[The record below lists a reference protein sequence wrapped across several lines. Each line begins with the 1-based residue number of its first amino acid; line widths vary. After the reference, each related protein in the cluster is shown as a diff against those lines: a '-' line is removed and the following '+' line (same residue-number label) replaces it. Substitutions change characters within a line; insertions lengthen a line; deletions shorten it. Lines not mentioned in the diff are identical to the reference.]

1 MLFVVF
7 KILLFIGSCFCVD
20 FIYYVKEGMSSGTY
34 LGDISVD
41 THMMDS
47 IPVED
52 YKSISFSQLQ
62 TESSPLFNVT
72 KAGKLY
78 TAQSLDAESLC
89 KYNTE
94 CFQMVDIAVRRRKSF
109 VKILEIKVIIEDVN
123 EHPPEFPNKT
133 ISIQFSERDG
143 RGSSISLPNAVD
155 KDVSVLN
162 SQIIYH
168 LIKKQEEPFKLD
180 VSKRVDGSYSL
191 RITLENK
198 LDREMQDSYLLKV
211 VAKDGGTPS
220 KKCVLNI
227 EIRVSDV
234 NDSPPLFSQN
244 VYNVTVNKRLRNEPI
259 IQLSAT
265 DLDSGTNGNISYYFS
280 SKTTDIA
287 KSYFKLNSRTGQ
299 IYQHENFSPEKKQ
312 TYRLYIEAKDGGKP
326 PLSSI
331 AMVLVNALSQQN
343 NAPVI
348 DINFSEI
355 TGNTATI
362 SEVMEVGSFIA
373 YVKVIDN
380 DMGLNGQVICDLQ
393 HDKFTLQSLGQKKYK
408 LSVKKAVDREIESK
422 INFTITCKD
431 KGFPSL
437 KTERNFSIKVMD
449 INDVQPQFTKNVYKF
464 LTNENE
470 SPNFPVGFI
479 NATDPDLGLGGQ
491 LTFSLLPRA
500 NQALPFKISSLG
512 FITTTQS
519 LDHEQQHIFRFK
531 VLVQDNGT
539 PSLRNTAD
547 VIIEV
552 LDKNDNAPYFTFPTV
567 NPFVLD
573 VYYTPP
579 SKSNITVLR
588 ASDRDNR
595 QNAFLKF
602 EIMEGNNRQL
612 FAVNPYTGVVSF
624 SRTVYRNDA
633 GLYNLKFIVRDSGT
647 PALSAKTTMSM
658 TLIVSN
664 NTSTRMSAIQFQSNN
679 KIHINLFIIIIVA
692 AVTVSVLLVVSI
704 TVCIVRRNNQQKT
717 HYQCAIDPS
726 KKLVDKGSISGYS
739 CAKQVSSKHES
750 PDVLLSIEKGE
761 DPHLIWPRD
770 NLSTRHPLCY
780 DGKDTPIEI
789 HCDTLSSGMHQVARP
804 SLDRNDTESSVH
816 PPYRYSEMCATL
828 SAEHG
833 HSSPKKGVNLHHT
846 EEQSN
851 DRCTKLEKIPATPKK
866 CSPHIVSSP
875 KNIYTT
881 TTRGSSY
888 QTNPDKKTCSSEVI
902 GQKTSPLVT
911 SNTNVPHLSWNLP
924 MKNSFTTYSKPLP
937 AVPQLPED

>member
-1 MLFVVF
+1 MLLVVI
-7 KILLFIGSCFCVD
+7 KILLFMQTCYCVD
-20 FIYYVKEGMSSGTY
+20 FIYYVKEGMSANTY

-62 TESSPLFNVT
+62 KELTESSPLFNVT

-78 TAQSLDAESLC
+78 TAQTLDAEALC

-198 LDREMQDSYLLKV
+198 LDREMQDIYNLKV

-220 KKCVLNI
+220 KKCVLNV
-227 EIRVSDV
+227 EITVSDV
-234 NDSPPLFSQN
+234 NDSPPVFSQN
-244 VYNVTVNKRLRNEPI
+244 VYNVTVNKRQRNTPI
-259 IQLSAT
+259 ITLSAT
-265 DLDSGTNGNISYYFS
+265 DLDSGPNGNISYYFS

-287 KSYFKLNSRTGQ
+287 KSYFKLHRRTGQ
-299 IYQHENFSPEKKQ
+299 IYQHEDFSPEKKQ
-312 TYRLYIEAKDGGKP
+312 TYKLFIEAKDGGKP

-331 AMVLVNALSQQN
+331 AMVLVNVINQQN

-348 DINFSEI
+348 DINFSEL

-362 SEVMEVGSFIA
+362 SEAMEVGSFIA
-373 YVKVIDN
+373 YVKVVDN
-380 DMGLNGQVICDLQ
+380 DIGLNGQVTCDLQ
-393 HDKFTLQSLGQKKYK
+393 HNKFTLQSLGQKRYK
-408 LSVKKAVDREIESK
+408 VSVKKAVDRETESQ
-422 INFTITCKD
+422 INFTISCKD

-437 KTERNFSIKVMD
+437 KTERKFSIQVMD
-449 INDVQPQFTKNVYKF
+449 VNDVQPQFTKDVYKF
-464 LTNENE
+464 LTYENE
-470 SPNFPVGFI
+470 KPNFPVGFI
-479 NATDPDLGLGGQ
+479 NATDPDLGHGGQ
-491 LTFSLLPRA
+491 LTFSLLNQV
-500 NQALPFKISSLG
+500 NQALPFKISNLG
-512 FITTTQS
+512 FITTTRS
-519 LDHEQQHIFRFK
+519 LDHEQQDVFKFR
-531 VLVQDNGT
+531 VLVKDNGN
-539 PSLRNTAD
+539 PQLSNTAD
-547 VIIEV
+547 VVIEV
-552 LDKNDNAPYFTFPTV
+552 LDENDNPPYFTFPSV
-567 NPFVLD
+567 NPFSLD
-573 VYYTPP
+573 VYYNPQ
-579 SKSNITVLR
+579 SKNDITVLK

-595 QNAFLKF
+595 QNAFLKY
-602 EIMEGNNRQL
+602 EILEGNNRQL
-612 FAVNPYTGVVSF
+612 FAVNPYTGVLSF
-624 SRTVYRNDA
+624 SRTVYQNDA
-633 GLYNLKFIVRDSGT
+633 GLYNLKFIVKDSGT
-647 PALSAKTTMSM
+647 PVLTAKTTLSM
-658 TLIVSN
+658 TLTVSN
-664 NTSTRMSAIQFQSNN
+664 KTSTKMTAVQFQSND

-717 HYQCAIDPS
+717 HYKCGIDPS
-726 KKLVDKGSISGYS
+726 KKLVDKGSLSGYS

-789 HCDTLSSGMHQVARP
+789 HCDTLSSGIHQHKYG
-804 SLDRNDTESSVH
+804 SHGIL
-816 PPYRYSEMCATL
+816 L
-828 SAEHG
+828 S
-833 HSSPKKGVNLHHT
+833 
-846 EEQSN
+846 Q
-851 DRCTKLEKIPATPKK
+851 
-866 CSPHIVSSP
+866 
-875 KNIYTT
+875 
-881 TTRGSSY
+881 
-888 QTNPDKKTCSSEVI
+888 
-902 GQKTSPLVT
+902 
-911 SNTNVPHLSWNLP
+911 
-924 MKNSFTTYSKPLP
+924 
-937 AVPQLPED
+937 